1 MDDIIREQEK
11 RVHRY
16 WTEDGLPDLYIGL
29 SFIAYAVLLTWRA
42 AGAPG
47 WAEFLISAFPILII
61 IFGRWVIEAA
71 KQRCTYPRTGYVK
84 YPIPTRQQV
93 TRRVMAGLIV
103 AILLAGVTLLGFL
116 RGGEEG
122 GLFLIGYLMPLLFTL
137 IIGVIAYRQNS
148 LRYALYAV
156 LAGLFG
162 LTGAFLAPRLPSSI
176 WRTAIVDGAA
186 ILFPLGVVLL
196 FGGTW
201 TFLRYL
207 RLHPPR
213 EAE

>member
-1 MDDIIREQEK
+1 MSDIIREQEK

-29 SFIAYAVLLTWRA
+29 SFIVYAALLTWRV

-47 WAEFLISAFPILII
+47 WAEFLISAFPILIV
-61 IFGRWVIEAA
+61 IFGRWLIEAA
-71 KQRCTYPRTGYVK
+71 KQRVTYPRTGYVK
-84 YPIPTRQQV
+84 YPLPTRRQV
-93 TRRVMAGLIV
+93 TRRVMASLIV
-103 AILLAGVTLLGFL
+103 AALLLAVTLFGFL
-116 RGGEEG
+116 HGGEEG
-122 GLFLIGYLMPLLFTL
+122 GLLLIGYLMPLLFTF

-162 LTGAFLAPRLPSSI
+162 LTGAFLAPRLPSST
-176 WRTAIVDGAA
+176 WRTAIADGAA
-186 ILFPLGVVLL
+186 ILFPLGIAILI
-196 FGGTW
+196 GGAW